1 MRKLIAAVGLFV
13 ATMCLALPADPTAAL
28 KKADADWA
36 ATAQNK
42 DVDKF
47 ISFLADDVDMSGPE
61 GKWSHGKEAARAE
74 WSQMLKDP
82 ATKLSWSAQSAEV
95 SKDGTMG
102 YTRGTWEATMG
113 GKNMNGTYATVWKKQ
128 KDGNWRV
135 VVDMATPQSAQ

>member
-1 MRKLIAAVGLFV
+1 MKKVIPAVVFLAA
-13 ATMCLALPADPTAAL
+13 AMSLALPADPAASL

-47 ISFLADDVDMSGPE
+47 LTFLTDQVDMSGPD
-61 GKWSHGKEAARAE
+61 GKWSHGKEAARTE
-74 WSQMLKDP
+74 WGQMLKDP
-82 ATKLSWSAQSAEV
+82 GTRLTWSAQSADT

-102 YTRGTWEATMG
+102 YTRGTWQATMG
-113 GKNMNGTYATVWKKQ
+113 GKPMNGTYATVWKKQ

-135 VVDMATPQSAQ
+135 VVDMATPQTP